1 MRPLTFSHSLVGAT
15 FCALLLMLPVGSA
28 WNLLIAPS
36 YPKLAIK
43 IGPKL
48 GGVTYE
54 SPVSLSWSSLR
65 DRSFQKAV
73 ASRVTDAMPVRP
85 LLIRINNEIRF
96 ELFGE
101 LTAPH
106 VIRGAKGNLIER
118 FYLDEYCSRT
128 EELGS
133 SLAADII
140 PKLRDIQNYFRAHGS
155 VFLYVISPSKV
166 AHLAEYFV
174 DRFPCASTPT
184 ARKKLLSQYVS
195 SLKRAGID
203 VVDTASL
210 IHLLKGQ
217 YEFDLFPQGGSHWN
231 DVGGARAVTA
241 IVEEIN
247 RQVGHQ
253 IVPPFTFT
261 YTLSGVTSGADREL
275 VDLLNVFFPPL
286 GYQTPKM
293 KLSPSASCADHSART
308 LHVAMVG
315 SSFSHLLARL
325 LIEGNCL
332 SGLNL
337 YYYAR
342 LGRFGGQPYRELQ
355 KNLADVDLESLRDAK
370 ILILEEN
377 ESFLASSGYINELRA
392 IVKRP

>member
-1 MRPLTFSHSLVGAT
+1 MRPLTFSHSMVGAT

-128 EELGS
+128 EELGAT
-133 SLAADII
+133 LAADII
-140 PKLRDIQNYFRAHGS
+140 PKLRDIQNYFRAPWQRFS
-155 VFLYVISPSKV
+155 LCD
-166 AHLAEYFV
+166 LAIQS
-174 DRFPCASTPT
+174 R
-184 ARKKLLSQYVS
+184 S
-195 SLKRAGID
+195 SGGIFRRP
-203 VVDTASL
+203 L
-210 IHLLKGQ
+210 PLREH
-217 YEFDLFPQGGSHWN
+217 
-231 DVGGARAVTA
+231 
-241 IVEEIN
+241 
-247 RQVGHQ
+247 
-253 IVPPFTFT
+253 
-261 YTLSGVTSGADREL
+261 ADRAEETAL
-275 VDLLNVFFPPL
+275 TICRQS
-286 GYQTPKM
+286 QT
-293 KLSPSASCADHSART
+293 
-308 LHVAMVG
+308 
-315 SSFSHLLARL
+315 
-325 LIEGNCL
+325 
-332 SGLNL
+332 
-337 YYYAR
+337 
-342 LGRFGGQPYRELQ
+342 GRYRRGRYREPDPF
-355 KNLADVDLESLRDAK
+355 A
-370 ILILEEN
+370 
-377 ESFLASSGYINELRA
+377 
-392 IVKRP
+392 